1 MAYPSSPGFPAHHGL
16 LNKKNYIYQGIR
28 CDIKLSGKWMYCFF
42 ETCFSVYPHSIVLI
56 STVLHLFH
64 FFKQYTIWYLSQ
76 SYPFLNACVHSHKQY
91 VGFLIP
97 SLVAQMQKFDFWR
110 NVKLLSRWM
119 PLNYM
124 QCFLSGE
131 LRMILEVIFINS
143 CIQNYL
149 LNSYYVSETIYL
161 ST

>member
-1 MAYPSSPGFPAHHGL
+1 
-16 LNKKNYIYQGIR
+16 
-28 CDIKLSGKWMYCFF
+28 MYCFF
-42 ETCFSVYPHSIVLI
+42 ETCFSVYPHSIMLI

-64 FFKQYTIWYLSQ
+64 LFKQYTIWYLYQ
-76 SYPFLNACVHSHKQY
+76 SYPFLNACVHPHKQY

-97 SLVAQMQKFDFWR
+97 SMMAQMQKFDFWR

-119 PLNYM
+119 ALNYM

-143 CIQNYL
+143 CIQNHL
-149 LNSYYVSETIYL
+149 LNSYYAPETIYL